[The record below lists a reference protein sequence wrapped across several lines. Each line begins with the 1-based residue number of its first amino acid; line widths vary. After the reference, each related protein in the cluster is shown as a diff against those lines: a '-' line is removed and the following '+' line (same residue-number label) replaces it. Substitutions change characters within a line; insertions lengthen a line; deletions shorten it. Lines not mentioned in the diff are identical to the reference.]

1 MTDDY
6 DDAELGPYSTLRVS
20 SQTFLSFFLFW
31 RPFSLA
37 YFSHLVGG
45 RALGTGF
52 SLGNL
57 ENVKNYTNDHG
68 KIDEK
73 PGSFIQKCIEQ
84 KHYHTKML
92 GIAV

>member
-6 DDAELGPYSTLRVS
+6 NGKLDPYNTLRVS

-57 ENVKNYTNDHG
+57 ENVKNYTYDQGN
-68 KIDEK
+68 KK
-73 PGSFIQKCIEQ
+73 PGSYINKCVEQ
-84 KHYHTKML
+84 KHYHLKML
-92 GIAV
+92 EIAV